1 MKLNRDDLHE
11 YQKYG
16 VDFIINNPISALML
30 ECGLGKTIT
39 TLTAVSDLMYDY
51 FEISKV
57 LIIAPLR
64 VGLSVWKQECDKW
77 EQLKYLRC
85 SIAVG
90 SVSERQKA
98 MQSDADVYII
108 NRENVEW
115 LVKNYPFDFDM
126 VVIDELSSFK
136 SHQSKRFRALRK
148 VRPKVGRIVGLTG
161 TPVPN
166 GLMDLWAEIN
176 LLDMGER
183 LGRYITR
190 YRDEYFKPDKR
201 NGAIV
206 YSYKPLPDAEERI
219 YGKIS
224 DICVSMKAADYLEMP
239 ERVDNIIEV
248 GMNDKETAM
257 YKRLEKE
264 MLLPFAD
271 GDIDAVNAAS
281 LSNKLLQLANGA
293 VYDENG
299 KVRKIH
305 SRKLDE
311 LEDLIE
317 AANGKPVLVYYSY
330 KHDRDRISERFNAR
344 EIKDDKDIS
353 EWNAG
358 KIQLAI
364 AHPASCGHGLN
375 LQSGGSTIVW
385 FGLTW
390 SLELYQQANARL
402 YRQGQKNTVVVH
414 HIITKGTVD
423 EKVMTAL
430 KNKDIGQAS
439 LMEAKEYLNQ
449 LIAMDDA
456 INRKQQRL
464 ATLRDVA
471 INTTPNYTDEA
482 VQRTREKSPL
492 ENIMTKIVDLD
503 REIDE
508 DIDALVDFKA
518 EVWEQLDKIPD
529 ERYVRVL
536 WLRYAEQRTW
546 GFIANCMNFTSRYVR
561 KLHIQALK
569 ELDKVIENKKDHPC
583 ST

>member
-271 GDIDAVNAAS
+271 GDIDAVNAAN

-439 LMEAKEYLNQ
+439 LMEAIKARIEEV
-449 LIAMDDA
+449 
-456 INRKQQRL
+456 
-464 ATLRDVA
+464 RD
-471 INTTPNYTDEA
+471 
-482 VQRTREKSPL
+482 
-492 ENIMTKIVDLD
+492 
-503 REIDE
+503 
-508 DIDALVDFKA
+508 
-518 EVWEQLDKIPD
+518 
-529 ERYVRVL
+529 
-536 WLRYAEQRTW
+536 
-546 GFIANCMNFTSRYVR
+546 
-561 KLHIQALK
+561 
-569 ELDKVIENKKDHPC
+569 
-583 ST
+583 

>member
-11 YQKYG
+11 FQNYG
-16 VDFIINNPISALML
+16 VDFIINKPISALML

-64 VGLSVWKQECDKW
+64 VGLTVWKQECDKW

-85 SIAVG
+85 SIAIG
-90 SVSERQKA
+90 SVSEREKA
-98 MQSDADVYII
+98 LQADADIYII

-126 VVIDELSSFK
+126 VVVDELSSFK

-148 VRPKVGRIVGLTG
+148 VRPKLDRIVGLTG
-161 TPVPN
+161 TPAPN

-239 ERVDNIIEV
+239 ERVDNIVEV
-248 GMNDKETAM
+248 GMSDKETAM

-264 MLLPFAD
+264 MILPFAD

-299 KVRKIH
+299 KVKKIH
-305 SRKLDE
+305 SRKLDA
-311 LEDLIE
+311 LEGLIE

-353 EWNAG
+353 EWNTG

-439 LMEAKEYLNQ
+439 LMEAIKWHCKDVQTNEV
-449 LIAMDDA
+449 
-456 INRKQQRL
+456 RL
-464 ATLRDVA
+464 LRS
-471 INTTPNYTDEA
+471 
-482 VQRTREKSPL
+482 KS
-492 ENIMTKIVDLD
+492 
-503 REIDE
+503 
-508 DIDALVDFKA
+508 
-518 EVWEQLDKIPD
+518 
-529 ERYVRVL
+529 
-536 WLRYAEQRTW
+536 AEQR
-546 GFIANCMNFTSRYVR
+546 IEEVR
-561 KLHIQALK
+561 
-569 ELDKVIENKKDHPC
+569 D
-583 ST
+583 

>member
-51 FEISKV
+51 FEISKA

-64 VGLSVWKQECDKW
+64 VALTVWKQECDKW

-148 VRPKVGRIVGLTG
+148 VRPKFDRIVGLTG
-161 TPVPN
+161 TPAPN

-219 YGKIS
+219 YGKIF

-239 ERVDNIIEV
+239 ERVDNIVEV
-248 GMNDKETAM
+248 GMSDKETAM

-299 KVRKIH
+299 KVKKIH
-305 SRKLDE
+305 SRKLDA
-311 LEDLIE
+311 LEGLIE
-317 AANGKPVLVYYSY
+317 AANGKSVLVYYSY
-330 KHDRDRISERFNAR
+330 KHDRDRISERFDVS

-375 LQSGGSTIVW
+375 LQSGGSTIIW

-402 YRQGQKNTVVVH
+402 YRQGQKNTVVIH

-439 LMEAKEYLNQ
+439 LMEAIKARIEEV
-449 LIAMDDA
+449 
-456 INRKQQRL
+456 
-464 ATLRDVA
+464 RD
-471 INTTPNYTDEA
+471 
-482 VQRTREKSPL
+482 
-492 ENIMTKIVDLD
+492 
-503 REIDE
+503 
-508 DIDALVDFKA
+508 
-518 EVWEQLDKIPD
+518 
-529 ERYVRVL
+529 
-536 WLRYAEQRTW
+536 
-546 GFIANCMNFTSRYVR
+546 
-561 KLHIQALK
+561 
-569 ELDKVIENKKDHPC
+569 
-583 ST
+583 

>member
-16 VDFIINNPISALML
+16 VHFIINNPISALML

-439 LMEAKEYLNQ
+439 LMEAIKARIEEV
-449 LIAMDDA
+449 
-456 INRKQQRL
+456 
-464 ATLRDVA
+464 RD
-471 INTTPNYTDEA
+471 
-482 VQRTREKSPL
+482 
-492 ENIMTKIVDLD
+492 
-503 REIDE
+503 
-508 DIDALVDFKA
+508 
-518 EVWEQLDKIPD
+518 
-529 ERYVRVL
+529 
-536 WLRYAEQRTW
+536 
-546 GFIANCMNFTSRYVR
+546 
-561 KLHIQALK
+561 
-569 ELDKVIENKKDHPC
+569 
-583 ST
+583 

>member
-1 MKLNRDDLHE
+1 MVLTENILIRKETMMQIQNINE
-11 YQKYG
+11 ESFKKYG
-16 VDFIINNPISALML
+16 KI
-30 ECGLGKTIT
+30 
-39 TLTAVSDLMYDY
+39 
-51 FEISKV
+51 
-57 LIIAPLR
+57 
-64 VGLSVWKQECDKW
+64 
-77 EQLKYLRC
+77 
-85 SIAVG
+85 
-90 SVSERQKA
+90 
-98 MQSDADVYII
+98 
-108 NRENVEW
+108 
-115 LVKNYPFDFDM
+115 
-126 VVIDELSSFK
+126 
-136 SHQSKRFRALRK
+136 
-148 VRPKVGRIVGLTG
+148 LTG
-161 TPVPN
+161 YHVDGILAEMEHTPLTREVIYVPSVEE
-166 GLMDLWAEIN
+166 MEA
-176 LLDMGER
+176 
-183 LGRYITR
+183 
-190 YRDEYFKPDKR
+190 
-201 NGAIV
+201 
-206 YSYKPLPDAEERI
+206 LPDAEERI

-439 LMEAKEYLNQ
+439 LMEAIKARIEEV
-449 LIAMDDA
+449 
-456 INRKQQRL
+456 
-464 ATLRDVA
+464 RD
-471 INTTPNYTDEA
+471 
-482 VQRTREKSPL
+482 
-492 ENIMTKIVDLD
+492 
-503 REIDE
+503 
-508 DIDALVDFKA
+508 
-518 EVWEQLDKIPD
+518 
-529 ERYVRVL
+529 
-536 WLRYAEQRTW
+536 
-546 GFIANCMNFTSRYVR
+546 
-561 KLHIQALK
+561 
-569 ELDKVIENKKDHPC
+569 
-583 ST
+583 

>member
-51 FEISKV
+51 FEISKA

-64 VGLSVWKQECDKW
+64 VALTVWKQECDKW

-148 VRPKVGRIVGLTG
+148 VRPKFDRIVGLTG
-161 TPVPN
+161 TPAPN

-224 DICVSMKAADYLEMP
+224 DICVSMKAVDYLEMP
-239 ERVDNIIEV
+239 ERVDNIVEV
-248 GMNDKETAM
+248 GMSDKETAM

-299 KVRKIH
+299 KVKKIH
-305 SRKLDE
+305 SRKLDA
-311 LEDLIE
+311 LEGLIE
-317 AANGKPVLVYYSY
+317 AANGKSVLVYYSY
-330 KHDRDRISERFNAR
+330 KHDRDRISERFDVS
-344 EIKDDKDIS
+344 EIKDDKNIS

-375 LQSGGSTIVW
+375 LQSGGSTIIW

-402 YRQGQKNTVVVH
+402 YRQGQKNTVVIH

-439 LMEAKEYLNQ
+439 LMEAIKARIEEV
-449 LIAMDDA
+449 
-456 INRKQQRL
+456 
-464 ATLRDVA
+464 RD
-471 INTTPNYTDEA
+471 
-482 VQRTREKSPL
+482 
-492 ENIMTKIVDLD
+492 
-503 REIDE
+503 
-508 DIDALVDFKA
+508 
-518 EVWEQLDKIPD
+518 
-529 ERYVRVL
+529 
-536 WLRYAEQRTW
+536 
-546 GFIANCMNFTSRYVR
+546 
-561 KLHIQALK
+561 
-569 ELDKVIENKKDHPC
+569 
-583 ST
+583 

>member
-51 FEISKV
+51 FEISKA

-64 VGLSVWKQECDKW
+64 VALTVWKQECDKW

-115 LVKNYPFDFDM
+115 LVKNYQFDFDM

-148 VRPKVGRIVGLTG
+148 VRPKFDRIVGLTG
-161 TPVPN
+161 TPAPN

-239 ERVDNIIEV
+239 ERVDNIVEV
-248 GMNDKETAM
+248 GMSDKETAM

-299 KVRKIH
+299 KVKKIH
-305 SRKLDE
+305 SRKLDA
-311 LEDLIE
+311 LEGLIE
-317 AANGKPVLVYYSY
+317 AANGKSVLVYYSY
-330 KHDRDRISERFNAR
+330 KHDRDRISERFDVS

-375 LQSGGSTIVW
+375 LQSGGSTIIW

-402 YRQGQKNTVVVH
+402 YRQGQKNTVVIH

-439 LMEAKEYLNQ
+439 LMEAIKARIEEV
-449 LIAMDDA
+449 
-456 INRKQQRL
+456 
-464 ATLRDVA
+464 RD
-471 INTTPNYTDEA
+471 
-482 VQRTREKSPL
+482 
-492 ENIMTKIVDLD
+492 
-503 REIDE
+503 
-508 DIDALVDFKA
+508 
-518 EVWEQLDKIPD
+518 
-529 ERYVRVL
+529 
-536 WLRYAEQRTW
+536 
-546 GFIANCMNFTSRYVR
+546 
-561 KLHIQALK
+561 
-569 ELDKVIENKKDHPC
+569 
-583 ST
+583 

>member
-11 YQKYG
+11 FQNYG
-16 VDFIINNPISALML
+16 VDFIINKPISALML

-57 LIIAPLR
+57 LIIAPMR
-64 VGLSVWKQECDKW
+64 VALTVWKQECDKW

-90 SVSERQKA
+90 SVSEREKA
-98 MQSDADVYII
+98 LQSDADIYII

-126 VVIDELSSFK
+126 VVVDELSSFK
-136 SHQSKRFRALRK
+136 SHRSKRFRALRK
-148 VRPKVGRIVGLTG
+148 VRPKFDRIVGLTG
-161 TPVPN
+161 TPAPN

-239 ERVDNIIEV
+239 ERVDNIVEV
-248 GMNDKETAM
+248 GMSDKETAM

-293 VYDENG
+293 VYDGNG
-299 KVRKIH
+299 KVKKIH
-305 SRKLDE
+305 SRKLDA
-311 LEDLIE
+311 LEGLIE
-317 AANGKPVLVYYSY
+317 AANGKSVLVYYSY
-330 KHDRDRISERFNAR
+330 KHDRDRISERFDVS

-375 LQSGGSTIVW
+375 LQSGGSTIIW

-402 YRQGQKNTVVVH
+402 YRQGQKNTVVIH

-439 LMEAKEYLNQ
+439 LMEAIKARIEEV
-449 LIAMDDA
+449 
-456 INRKQQRL
+456 
-464 ATLRDVA
+464 RD
-471 INTTPNYTDEA
+471 
-482 VQRTREKSPL
+482 
-492 ENIMTKIVDLD
+492 
-503 REIDE
+503 
-508 DIDALVDFKA
+508 
-518 EVWEQLDKIPD
+518 
-529 ERYVRVL
+529 
-536 WLRYAEQRTW
+536 
-546 GFIANCMNFTSRYVR
+546 
-561 KLHIQALK
+561 
-569 ELDKVIENKKDHPC
+569 
-583 ST
+583 

>member
-1 MKLNRDDLHE
+1 MKLNRANLHE

-85 SIAVG
+85 SIAIG
-90 SVSERQKA
+90 SADEREKA
-98 MQSDADVYII
+98 LQADADIYII

-126 VVIDELSSFK
+126 VVVDELSSFK

-148 VRPKVGRIVGLTG
+148 VRPKLDRIVGLTG
-161 TPVPN
+161 TPAPN

-239 ERVDNIIEV
+239 ERVDNIVEV
-248 GMNDKETAM
+248 GMSDKETAM

-264 MLLPFAD
+264 MILPFAD

-299 KVRKIH
+299 KVKKIH
-305 SRKLDE
+305 SRKLDA

-353 EWNAG
+353 EWNTG

-439 LMEAKEYLNQ
+439 LMEAIKWHCKDVQTNEV
-449 LIAMDDA
+449 
-456 INRKQQRL
+456 RL
-464 ATLRDVA
+464 LRS
-471 INTTPNYTDEA
+471 
-482 VQRTREKSPL
+482 KS
-492 ENIMTKIVDLD
+492 
-503 REIDE
+503 
-508 DIDALVDFKA
+508 
-518 EVWEQLDKIPD
+518 
-529 ERYVRVL
+529 
-536 WLRYAEQRTW
+536 AEQR
-546 GFIANCMNFTSRYVR
+546 IEEVR
-561 KLHIQALK
+561 
-569 ELDKVIENKKDHPC
+569 D
-583 ST
+583 

>member
-51 FEISKV
+51 FEISKA

-64 VGLSVWKQECDKW
+64 VALTVWKQECDKW

-148 VRPKVGRIVGLTG
+148 VRPKFDRIVGLTG
-161 TPVPN
+161 TPAPN

-239 ERVDNIIEV
+239 ERVDNIVEV
-248 GMNDKETAM
+248 GMSDKETAM

-299 KVRKIH
+299 KVKKIH
-305 SRKLDE
+305 SRKLDAIE
-311 LEDLIE
+311 GLIE
-317 AANGKPVLVYYSY
+317 AANGKSVLVYYSY
-330 KHDRDRISERFNAR
+330 KHDRDRISERFDVS

-375 LQSGGSTIVW
+375 LQSGGSTIIW

-402 YRQGQKNTVVVH
+402 YRQGQKNTVVIH

-439 LMEAKEYLNQ
+439 LMEAIKARIEEV
-449 LIAMDDA
+449 
-456 INRKQQRL
+456 
-464 ATLRDVA
+464 RD
-471 INTTPNYTDEA
+471 
-482 VQRTREKSPL
+482 
-492 ENIMTKIVDLD
+492 
-503 REIDE
+503 
-508 DIDALVDFKA
+508 
-518 EVWEQLDKIPD
+518 
-529 ERYVRVL
+529 
-536 WLRYAEQRTW
+536 
-546 GFIANCMNFTSRYVR
+546 
-561 KLHIQALK
+561 
-569 ELDKVIENKKDHPC
+569 
-583 ST
+583 

>member
-11 YQKYG
+11 FQNYG
-16 VDFIINNPISALML
+16 VDFIINKPISALML

-51 FEISKV
+51 FEISKA

-64 VGLSVWKQECDKW
+64 VALTVWKQECDKW

-85 SIAVG
+85 AIAVG
-90 SVSERQKA
+90 SVSEREKA
-98 MQSDADVYII
+98 LQSDADIYII

-126 VVIDELSSFK
+126 VVVDELSSFK

-148 VRPKVGRIVGLTG
+148 VRPKVDRIVGLTG
-161 TPVPN
+161 TPAPN

-206 YSYKPLPDAEERI
+206 YSYKPLSDAEERI

-239 ERVDNIIEV
+239 ERVDNIVEV
-248 GMNDKETAM
+248 GMSDKETAM

-305 SRKLDE
+305 SRKLDA

-353 EWNAG
+353 EWNNG

-439 LMEAKEYLNQ
+439 LMEAIKARIEEV
-449 LIAMDDA
+449 
-456 INRKQQRL
+456 
-464 ATLRDVA
+464 RD
-471 INTTPNYTDEA
+471 
-482 VQRTREKSPL
+482 
-492 ENIMTKIVDLD
+492 
-503 REIDE
+503 
-508 DIDALVDFKA
+508 
-518 EVWEQLDKIPD
+518 
-529 ERYVRVL
+529 
-536 WLRYAEQRTW
+536 
-546 GFIANCMNFTSRYVR
+546 
-561 KLHIQALK
+561 
-569 ELDKVIENKKDHPC
+569 
-583 ST
+583 

>member
-51 FEISKV
+51 FEISKA

-64 VGLSVWKQECDKW
+64 VALTVWKQECDKW

-148 VRPKVGRIVGLTG
+148 VRPKFDRIVGLTG
-161 TPVPN
+161 TPAPN

-239 ERVDNIIEV
+239 ERVDNIVEV
-248 GMNDKETAM
+248 GMSDKETAM

-299 KVRKIH
+299 KVKKIH
-305 SRKLDE
+305 SRKLDA
-311 LEDLIE
+311 LEGLIE
-317 AANGKPVLVYYSY
+317 AANGKSVLVYYSY
-330 KHDRDRISERFNAR
+330 KHDRDRISERFDVS
-344 EIKDDKDIS
+344 EIKDDKNIS

-375 LQSGGSTIVW
+375 LQSGGSTIIW

-402 YRQGQKNTVVVH
+402 YRQGQKNTVVIH

-439 LMEAKEYLNQ
+439 LMEA
-449 LIAMDDA
+449 I
-456 INRKQQRL
+456 
-464 ATLRDVA
+464 
-471 INTTPNYTDEA
+471 
-482 VQRTREKSPL
+482 
-492 ENIMTKIVDLD
+492 
-503 REIDE
+503 
-508 DIDALVDFKA
+508 KA
-518 EVWEQLDKIPD
+518 RMEGIYK
-529 ERYVRVL
+529 
-536 WLRYAEQRTW
+536 
-546 GFIANCMNFTSRYVR
+546 
-561 KLHIQALK
+561 
-569 ELDKVIENKKDHPC
+569 
-583 ST
+583 

>member
-1 MKLNRDDLHE
+1 
-11 YQKYG
+11 
-16 VDFIINNPISALML
+16 
-30 ECGLGKTIT
+30 
-39 TLTAVSDLMYDY
+39 MYDY
-51 FEISKV
+51 FEISKT

-64 VGLSVWKQECDKW
+64 VSQTTWTGEADKW
-77 EQLKYLRC
+77 DHLRYLRL
-85 SIAVG
+85 SKVLG
-90 SVSERQKA
+90 SVSERHKA
-98 MQSDADVYII
+98 LQADADVYII

-148 VRPKVGRIVGLTG
+148 VRPKVDRIVGLTG
-161 TPVPN
+161 TPAPN

-190 YRDEYFKPDKR
+190 YRDEYFRADKR

-219 YGKIS
+219 YEKIS
-224 DICVSMKAADYLEMP
+224 DICVSMKAAGYLEMP
-239 ERVDNIIEV
+239 ERVDNIVEV
-248 GMNDKETAM
+248 SMNDREMTM

-299 KVRKIH
+299 KVKNIH
-305 SRKLDE
+305 SRKLDA

-330 KHDRDRISERFNAR
+330 KHDRDRISERFNVR
-344 EIKDDKDIS
+344 EIKDDNDIS

-358 KIQLAI
+358 KIQFAI

-375 LQSGGSTIVW
+375 LQNGGSTIVW

-414 HIITKGTVD
+414 HIITTGTID
-423 EKVMTAL
+423 ERVMMSL
-430 KNKDIGQAS
+430 KNKDMGQAS
-439 LMEAKEYLNQ
+439 LMEAIKAKIE
-449 LIAMDDA
+449 
-456 INRKQQRL
+456 
-464 ATLRDVA
+464 
-471 INTTPNYTDEA
+471 EA
-482 VQRTREKSPL
+482 R
-492 ENIMTKIVDLD
+492 NI
-503 REIDE
+503 
-508 DIDALVDFKA
+508 
-518 EVWEQLDKIPD
+518 
-529 ERYVRVL
+529 
-536 WLRYAEQRTW
+536 
-546 GFIANCMNFTSRYVR
+546 
-561 KLHIQALK
+561 
-569 ELDKVIENKKDHPC
+569 
-583 ST
+583 

>member
-11 YQKYG
+11 FQNYG
-16 VDFIINNPISALML
+16 VDFIINKPISALML

-64 VGLSVWKQECDKW
+64 VALTVWKQECDKW

-85 SIAVG
+85 SIAIG
-90 SVSERQKA
+90 SVSEREKA
-98 MQSDADVYII
+98 LRADADIYII

-126 VVIDELSSFK
+126 VVVDELSSFK

-148 VRPKVGRIVGLTG
+148 VRPKLDRIVGLTG
-161 TPVPN
+161 TPAPN

-239 ERVDNIIEV
+239 ERVDNIVEV
-248 GMNDKETAM
+248 GMSDKETAM

-299 KVRKIH
+299 KVKKIH
-305 SRKLDE
+305 SRKLDA

-423 EKVMTAL
+423 EKVMAAL

-439 LMEAKEYLNQ
+439 LMEAIK
-449 LIAMDDA
+449 A
-456 INRKQQRL
+456 K
-464 ATLRDVA
+464 
-471 INTTPNYTDEA
+471 
-482 VQRTREKSPL
+482 L
-492 ENIMTKIVDLD
+492 E
-503 REIDE
+503 
-508 DIDALVDFKA
+508 
-518 EVWEQLDKIPD
+518 EV
-529 ERYVRVL
+529 
-536 WLRYAEQRTW
+536 
-546 GFIANCMNFTSRYVR
+546 
-561 KLHIQALK
+561 
-569 ELDKVIENKKDHPC
+569 KD
-583 ST
+583 

>member
-11 YQKYG
+11 FQNYG
-16 VDFIINNPISALML
+16 VDFIINKPISALML

-51 FEISKV
+51 FEISKA

-64 VGLSVWKQECDKW
+64 VALTVWKQECNKW

-90 SVSERQKA
+90 SVSEREKA
-98 MQSDADVYII
+98 LQSDADVYII

-126 VVIDELSSFK
+126 VVVDELSSFK

-148 VRPKVGRIVGLTG
+148 VRPKVDRIVGLTG
-161 TPVPN
+161 TPAPN

-219 YGKIS
+219 YEKIS

-239 ERVDNIIEV
+239 ERVDNIVEV
-248 GMNDKETAM
+248 CMSDKETAM

-299 KVRKIH
+299 KVREIH
-305 SRKLDE
+305 SRKLE
-311 LEDLIE
+311 ALEDLIE
-317 AANGKPVLVYYSY
+317 AANGKPVLVYYIY

-439 LMEAKEYLNQ
+439 LMEAIKARIEEV
-449 LIAMDDA
+449 
-456 INRKQQRL
+456 
-464 ATLRDVA
+464 RD
-471 INTTPNYTDEA
+471 
-482 VQRTREKSPL
+482 
-492 ENIMTKIVDLD
+492 
-503 REIDE
+503 
-508 DIDALVDFKA
+508 
-518 EVWEQLDKIPD
+518 
-529 ERYVRVL
+529 
-536 WLRYAEQRTW
+536 
-546 GFIANCMNFTSRYVR
+546 
-561 KLHIQALK
+561 
-569 ELDKVIENKKDHPC
+569 
-583 ST
+583 

>member
-1 MKLNRDDLHE
+1 MKLNRANLHE

-51 FEISKV
+51 FEISKA

-64 VGLSVWKQECDKW
+64 VALTVWKQECDKW

-148 VRPKVGRIVGLTG
+148 VRPKFDRIVGLTG
-161 TPVPN
+161 TPAPN

-239 ERVDNIIEV
+239 ERVDNIVEV
-248 GMNDKETAM
+248 GMSDKETAM

-299 KVRKIH
+299 KVKKIH
-305 SRKLDE
+305 SRKLDA
-311 LEDLIE
+311 LEGLIE
-317 AANGKPVLVYYSY
+317 AANGKSVLVYYSY
-330 KHDRDRISERFNAR
+330 KHDRDRISERFDVS

-375 LQSGGSTIVW
+375 LQSGGSTIIW

-402 YRQGQKNTVVVH
+402 YRQGQKNTVVIH

-439 LMEAKEYLNQ
+439 LMEAIKARIEEV
-449 LIAMDDA
+449 
-456 INRKQQRL
+456 
-464 ATLRDVA
+464 RD
-471 INTTPNYTDEA
+471 
-482 VQRTREKSPL
+482 
-492 ENIMTKIVDLD
+492 
-503 REIDE
+503 
-508 DIDALVDFKA
+508 
-518 EVWEQLDKIPD
+518 
-529 ERYVRVL
+529 
-536 WLRYAEQRTW
+536 
-546 GFIANCMNFTSRYVR
+546 
-561 KLHIQALK
+561 
-569 ELDKVIENKKDHPC
+569 
-583 ST
+583 

>member
-1 MKLNRDDLHE
+1 MKLNRDNLHS
-11 YQKYG
+11 YQNYG

-30 ECGLGKTIT
+30 ECGLGKTVT
-39 TLTAVSDLMYDY
+39 TLTAIGDLMYDY

-64 VGLSVWKQECDKW
+64 VALTVWKQECDKW

-85 SIAVG
+85 LIAVG
-90 SVSERQKA
+90 SVSEREKA
-98 MQSDADVYII
+98 LQSDADIYII

-115 LVKNYPFDFDM
+115 LVRNYPFDFDM

-148 VRPKVGRIVGLTG
+148 VRPKVDRIVGLTG
-161 TPVPN
+161 TPAPN

-190 YRDEYFKPDKR
+190 YRDEYFRPDKR

-219 YGKIS
+219 YEKIS

-239 ERVDNIIEV
+239 ERVDNIVEV
-248 GMNDKETAM
+248 SMNDREMKL

-299 KVRKIH
+299 NVKNIH
-305 SRKLDE
+305 SRKLDA

-317 AANGKPVLVYYSY
+317 ATNGKPVLVYYSY
-330 KHDRDRISERFNAR
+330 KHDRDRISERFNVR
-344 EIKDDKDIS
+344 EIKDDNDIS

-358 KIQLAI
+358 KIQFAI

-375 LQSGGSTIVW
+375 LQNGGSTIVW

-414 HIITKGTVD
+414 HIITTDTID
-423 EKVMTAL
+423 ERVIMSL
-430 KNKDIGQAS
+430 KNKDMGQAS
-439 LMEAKEYLNQ
+439 LMEAVKAKIEEV
-449 LIAMDDA
+449 
-456 INRKQQRL
+456 R
-464 ATLRDVA
+464 
-471 INTTPNYTDEA
+471 
-482 VQRTREKSPL
+482 
-492 ENIMTKIVDLD
+492 NI
-503 REIDE
+503 
-508 DIDALVDFKA
+508 
-518 EVWEQLDKIPD
+518 
-529 ERYVRVL
+529 
-536 WLRYAEQRTW
+536 
-546 GFIANCMNFTSRYVR
+546 
-561 KLHIQALK
+561 
-569 ELDKVIENKKDHPC
+569 
-583 ST
+583 

>member
-11 YQKYG
+11 FQNYG
-16 VDFIINNPISALML
+16 VDFIINKPISALML

-39 TLTAVSDLMYDY
+39 TLTAVSDLIYDY

-57 LIIAPLR
+57 LIIAPMR
-64 VGLSVWKQECDKW
+64 VALTVWKQECDKW

-90 SVSERQKA
+90 SVSEREKA
-98 MQSDADVYII
+98 LQSDADIYII

-126 VVIDELSSFK
+126 VVVDELSSFK
-136 SHQSKRFRALRK
+136 SHRSKRFRALRK
-148 VRPKVGRIVGLTG
+148 VRPKFDRIVGLTG
-161 TPVPN
+161 TPAPN

-176 LLDMGER
+176 LIDMGER

-239 ERVDNIIEV
+239 ERVDNIVEV
-248 GMNDKETAM
+248 GMSDKETAM

-299 KVRKIH
+299 KVKKIH
-305 SRKLDE
+305 SRKLDA
-311 LEDLIE
+311 LEGLIE
-317 AANGKPVLVYYSY
+317 AANGKSVLVYYSY
-330 KHDRDRISERFNAR
+330 KHDRDRISERFDVS

-375 LQSGGSTIVW
+375 LQSGGSTIIW

-402 YRQGQKNTVVVH
+402 YRQGQKNTVVIH

-439 LMEAKEYLNQ
+439 LMEAIKARIEEV
-449 LIAMDDA
+449 
-456 INRKQQRL
+456 
-464 ATLRDVA
+464 RD
-471 INTTPNYTDEA
+471 
-482 VQRTREKSPL
+482 
-492 ENIMTKIVDLD
+492 
-503 REIDE
+503 
-508 DIDALVDFKA
+508 
-518 EVWEQLDKIPD
+518 
-529 ERYVRVL
+529 
-536 WLRYAEQRTW
+536 
-546 GFIANCMNFTSRYVR
+546 
-561 KLHIQALK
+561 
-569 ELDKVIENKKDHPC
+569 
-583 ST
+583 